1 MKHIVAFFY
10 VGLAIVLAAKKN
22 GEPIK
27 VIHPSDQEQQ
37 QNPDVPQPLNGGSKG
52 GKGKKD
58 NDGILDDDEFD
69 AYSNFVSKHKKGK
82 SCGANGT
89 AECKKRKGNFAKNF
103 KKLKEYQKKATFEV
117 NVNPTMDWS
126 DEELKGRL
134 MSKEAAAQFWSGK
147 KNQGGRVIEKSRR
160 KRSIPA
166 SFDWR
171 TTGAVNDI
179 KNQQSCGDCWAFASV
194 ASIEI
199 IDNLVNCRTSNT
211 TRVTYSEQ
219 QITDCTYASQQRD
232 GCQGGGGPDAL
243 KYVIQNGITTS
254 AAVPFTSGASGKG
267 GACPST
273 INPKKMPIRDWM
285 DLTNDV
291 PGMMNFVAT
300 TAPIIV
306 GMMVCNDFQLVYKS
320 GVYDGSTNDN
330 VNCGA
335 HALTIIG
342 YGTDTSGKDFWLFRN
357 SWGTSWGMGGYGQI
371 LRGKNTLQVETMGVS
386 GPLPTVA
393 AKQCTTKTA
402 NNPYSACTCSAVS
415 TATPT
420 APYATQ
426 SKPGESGCIPSTYA
440 PTCSGFANNQYLT
453 ITLYDDT
460 GKVIE
465 TYNGCALWGFKNA
478 TCETS
483 AAAGTTVNYPLYKG
497 SRVAY
502 HVCKSVDNYVCSP
515 PVPANPVTTTTT
527 KPTTSAPKCTCTA
540 VSTSTPTSPY
550 ATQPKAG
557 VSGCT
562 PSVYS
567 PTCPG
572 FASNQ
577 YLTIT
582 LYDDTGKV
590 IETYNGCGLWGL
602 RNASCATS
610 AAAGTTINY
619 PLYQGSRFA
628 YHVCQAVPNT
638 VCSLS

>member
-342 YGTDTSGKDFWLFRN
+342 YGTDTSGKDFCHLVRYQIKGDSYIAQSTNVSLDEAKTAARADFANYVYFFRN
-357 SWGTSWGMGGYGQI
+357 EFSAFALRSRLPPCHDPVLQSTIDHIGQEDYMAKFHGGWT
-371 LRGKNTLQVETMGVS
+371 RE
-386 GPLPTVA
+386 
-393 AKQCTTKTA
+393 TA
-402 NNPYSACTCSAVS
+402 NKHFHQLLKGIGLSAEMQPEIKYFGGESIVS
-415 TATPT
+415 
-420 APYATQ
+420 YACEEKVHVKQGNKRRGIIAKGSGDCKEACLIDFRLNLIRQCYPFGFLKSCEEQQEVMQ
-426 SKPGESGCIPSTYA
+426 SKRQE
-440 PTCSGFANNQYLT
+440 F
-453 ITLYDDT
+453 
-460 GKVIE
+460 KFEVI
-465 TYNGCALWGFKNA
+465 
-478 TCETS
+478 
-483 AAAGTTVNYPLYKG
+483 
-497 SRVAY
+497 
-502 HVCKSVDNYVCSP
+502 
-515 PVPANPVTTTTT
+515 
-527 KPTTSAPKCTCTA
+527 
-540 VSTSTPTSPY
+540 STPEAMKLAQKVVAVRGEDSPL
-550 ATQPKAG
+550 A
-557 VSGCT
+557 SLSST
-562 PSVYS
+562 PSRTIDEIS
-567 PTCPG
+567 KSITWEPP
-572 FASNQ
+572 FPPPDANQ
-577 YLTIT
+577 KLTQKHMKSLQKRIA
-582 LYDDTGKV
+582 
-590 IETYNGCGLWGL
+590 IEKN
-602 RNASCATS
+602 
-610 AAAGTTINY
+610 
-619 PLYQGSRFA
+619 
-628 YHVCQAVPNT
+628 
-638 VCSLS
+638 